1 MKGKKGVLK
10 MERKRQWLIYG
21 LLTLATSTWG
31 SGFIAGKI
39 AVESFEPA
47 TISFLR
53 FLGAS
58 LLLFPIM
65 WVVEKNRPKPTK
77 KDWLLFMIL
86 GLTGIAIYN
95 ICFFFASKYA
105 PVIKS
110 SLFIASNPMLIMLLS
125 GLMLKEVI
133 TKRNII
139 GLVLAFFGVIIIIT
153 EGDLLMLVRFQFEPV
168 DFILLGAVITWALYS
183 VIGRVV
189 LRKYSS
195 IVSTT
200 YAVGFGTLFLLPF
213 SLLEQPWNDLAS
225 SSLSAWLAIAH
236 MSVFVTVIGF
246 ILYYYGIQQ
255 IGAAKA
261 SIFINV
267 MPVSAVIMATIFL
280 GEALTGVIIIGAI
293 FVLSGVYVGTTD
305 RRQKLQPVNHADS
318 G

>member
-1 MKGKKGVLK
+1 
-10 MERKRQWLIYG
+10 MERKKQWMIYG
-21 LLTLATSTWG
+21 MLALATSTWG
-31 SGFIAGKI
+31 SAFIAGKI
-39 AVESFEPA
+39 AIQSFEPA

-53 FLGAS
+53 FFGAA

-65 WVVEKNRPKPTK
+65 WLVEKNVPKPTK
-77 KDWLLFMIL
+77 KDWMMFALL

-95 ICFFFASKYA
+95 ICFFLASKHA

-110 SLFIASNPMLIMLLS
+110 SLFIATNPMLIMLLS
-125 GLMLKEVI
+125 GLFLKETI

-139 GLVLAFFGVIIIIT
+139 GLLLAFVGVVMIIT
-153 EGDLLMLVRFQFEPV
+153 EGNIMVLLRFQFEPI
-168 DFILLGAVITWALYS
+168 DFVLLGAVITWALYS
-183 VIGRVV
+183 VLGRVV

-213 SLLEQPWNDLAS
+213 MLFEKPWDHFAS
-225 SSLSAWLAIAH
+225 STWSAWLAIAH
-236 MSVFVTVIGF
+236 MSVFVTVLGF
-246 ILYYYGIQQ
+246 ILYYYGIQK

-280 GEALTGVIIIGAI
+280 DETLTVATISGAV
-293 FVLSGVYVGTTD
+293 FVLSGVYVGTSV
-305 RRQKLQPVNHADS
+305 RRRKKQSVPHAKT

>member
-1 MKGKKGVLK
+1 
-10 MERKRQWLIYG
+10 MERKKQWMIYG
-21 LLTLATSTWG
+21 MLTFATSTWG
-31 SGFIAGKI
+31 SAFIAGKVAI
-39 AVESFEPA
+39 ESFDPA

-53 FLGAS
+53 FFGAA

-65 WVVEKNRPKPTK
+65 WLVEKNTPKPRK
-77 KDWLLFMIL
+77 KDWVLFALL
-86 GLTGIAIYN
+86 GLTGVAIYN
-95 ICFFFASKYA
+95 ICFFLASKHA

-110 SLFIASNPMLIMLLS
+110 SLFIAANPMLIMLLS
-125 GLMLKEVI
+125 GLLLKETI
-133 TKRNII
+133 SKRNVI
-139 GLVLAFFGVIIIIT
+139 GLLLAFAGVVTIVT
-153 EGDLLMLVRFQFEPV
+153 EGNLMIFFRFQFEPI
-168 DFILLGAVITWALYS
+168 DFVLLGAVITWALYS

-213 SLLEQPWNDLAS
+213 SLFEKPWQSIATSTLP
-225 SSLSAWLAIAH
+225 AWLAIAH

-246 ILYYYGIQQ
+246 ILYYYGIQK

-267 MPVSAVIMATIFL
+267 MPVSAVIMATVFL
-280 GEALTGVIIIGAI
+280 GETLTLTTVIGAL
-293 FVLSGVYVGTTD
+293 FVISGVYVGTAV
-305 RRQKLQPVNHADS
+305 RRQKEKPISHAKT

>member
-1 MKGKKGVLK
+1 
-10 MERKRQWLIYG
+10 MERKKQWMVYG
-21 LLTLATSTWG
+21 MLTVATSTWG
-31 SGFIAGKI
+31 SAFIAGKI
-39 AVESFEPA
+39 AIESFEPA

-53 FLGAS
+53 FFGAA

-65 WVVEKNRPKPTK
+65 WLVEKDIPKPTR
-77 KDWLLFMIL
+77 KDWGMFALL

-95 ICFFFASKYA
+95 ICFFLASKHA

-110 SLFIASNPMLIMLLS
+110 SLFIAANPMLIMLLS
-125 GLMLKEVI
+125 GIVLKETI

-139 GLVLAFFGVIIIIT
+139 GLLLAFAGVVTIIT
-153 EGDLLMLVRFQFEPV
+153 EGNIMALVRFQFEPI

-183 VIGRVV
+183 VLGRIV

-213 SLLEQPWNDLAS
+213 SLFEKPWEHVAAS
-225 SSLSAWLAIAH
+225 TWEAWLAIAH
-236 MSVFVTVIGF
+236 MSVFVTVLGF
-246 ILYYYGIQQ
+246 ILYYYGIQK

-267 MPVSAVIMATIFL
+267 MPVSAVLMATIFL
-280 GEALTGVIIIGAI
+280 GEKLTVATIIGAF
-293 FVLSGVYVGTTD
+293 FVLSGVYVGTSVK
-305 RRQKLQPVNHADS
+305 RRKEGHIKHAKT